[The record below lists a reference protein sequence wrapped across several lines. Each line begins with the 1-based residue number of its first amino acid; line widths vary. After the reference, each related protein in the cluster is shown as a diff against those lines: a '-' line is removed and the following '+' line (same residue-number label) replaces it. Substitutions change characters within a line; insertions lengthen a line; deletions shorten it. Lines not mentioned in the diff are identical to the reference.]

1 MMRKL
6 RSSLLIM
13 LTTLLVSACGFHLA
27 GYYEV
32 PENLRQVQLLIP
44 EEQPSN
50 IRPHL
55 NNLLAVN
62 GIEVTDD
69 ETAYKLEIHKE
80 VMRRRTLTL
89 TLSADAVEYELTGSV
104 RFSVFNPAGEALI
117 DDREVRAERVFNND
131 DNTTARDALE
141 EQLRGSLQEQLA
153 QQIVR
158 QYLSLRN
165 AP

>member
-6 RSSLLIM
+6 RRSLLITLITM
-13 LTTLLVSACGFHLA
+13 LTGACGFHLA

-32 PENLRQVQLLIP
+32 PEDLRKLQLQIP
-44 EEQPSN
+44 EERPSD

-62 GIEVTDD
+62 GIEISDD
-69 ETAYKLEIHKE
+69 ETAYKLAIHKE
-80 VMRRRTLTL
+80 TMRRRALTL
-89 TLSADAVEYELTGSV
+89 TLDADAVEYELIGSV
-104 RFSVFNPAGEALI
+104 RFSVTDSAGEVLI
-117 DDREVRAERVFNND
+117 HDQEVRAERTFNND
-131 DNTTARDALE
+131 DNTTARDTLE
-141 EQLRGSLQEQLA
+141 EQLRGGLQEQLA